1 MPDDIMPALDAEE
14 WLEYGA
20 DRTVLRD
27 FAMGKRP
34 WGPRRRYRDEEKL
47 HAVAAMSLY
56 GQPFGFKQADV
67 QLLEDEAV
75 NYARRGAPSD
85 LKRAATLR
93 ALAQR
98 IAALIPPPGIE
109 PRVPEGPTRV

>member
-47 HAVAAMSLY
+47 HAVAAMALY
-56 GQPFGFKQADV
+56 GQPFGFTQTDI
-67 QLLEDEAV
+67 QLIEDEAV
-75 NYARRGAPSD
+75 NHARKGAPSD
-85 LKRAATLR
+85 LKRASELR
-93 ALAQR
+93 ELAKR
-98 IAALIPPPGIE
+98 IAALIPPPGVQ
-109 PRVPEGPTRV
+109 PRIPEGPTRV

>member
-34 WGPRRRYRDEEKL
+34 WGPRRRHSDEDKL
-47 HAVAAMSLY
+47 HAVAAMALY
-56 GQPFGFKQADV
+56 GQPFGFTQADV

-75 NYARRGAPSD
+75 MHARRGAPSD
-85 LKRAATLR
+85 LNRAASIR

-98 IAALIPPPGIE
+98 IAALIPPAGIQ